1 MSELVDTSVFIRVLT
16 KDDPVKFE
24 RCLLLLEQAERGEI
38 RLVTSESV
46 VAEIV
51 YVLSGQ
57 IYRTPRSVISEL
69 LRPMLENRG
78 LTLDH
83 KQSVIEALGVYEET
97 NLDFEDCLSLAHMHR
112 LGLEAVY
119 SYDRHFDRISSVRRL
134 EP

>member
-1 MSELVDTSVFIRVLT
+1 MSDFVDTSVFVRVLT

-24 RCLLLLEQAERGEI
+24 RCLSLLERAERGET

-57 IYRTPRSVISEL
+57 VYRTARSVIAEL

-83 KQSVIEALGVYEET
+83 KQSVIEALAIYGESS
-97 NLDFEDCLSLAHMHR
+97 LDFEDCLSVAHTHR
-112 LGLEAVY
+112 LGLGAIY
-119 SYDRHFDRISSVRRL
+119 SYDGHFDRIPSICRV